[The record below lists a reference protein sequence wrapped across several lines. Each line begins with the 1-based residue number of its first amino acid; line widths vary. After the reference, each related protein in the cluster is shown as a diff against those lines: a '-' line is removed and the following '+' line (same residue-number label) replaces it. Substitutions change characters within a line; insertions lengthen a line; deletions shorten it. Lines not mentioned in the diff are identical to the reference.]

1 MFSLGEARIGG
12 KQNESFR
19 NKPNVHKFL
28 AMNATRM
35 KESFPSVSIGLKLHF
50 LNRDIG
56 SLKFNPLMT

>member
-35 KESFPSVSIGLKLHF
+35 KESFPSVNRVKIAFLK
-50 LNRDIG
+50 
-56 SLKFNPLMT
+56 